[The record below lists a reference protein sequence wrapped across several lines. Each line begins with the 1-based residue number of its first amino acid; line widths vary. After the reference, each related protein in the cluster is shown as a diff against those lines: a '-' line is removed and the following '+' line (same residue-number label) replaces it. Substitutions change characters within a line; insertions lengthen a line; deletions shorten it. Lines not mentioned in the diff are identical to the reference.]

1 MARKRNVLLVA
12 VLCILAW
19 KPAQAHHLAVV
30 AQPAAHPQSV
40 TTPQLRRI
48 VKAEFRKWPNGEN
61 VVFVFNKNSAV
72 SMEIVAKLCN
82 LSQPAAAKFFSEH
95 TQSVV
100 LLGSDAEVL
109 NFVAGTPGAVGLV
122 DVHEITNQVRVLKV
136 DGKLPLE
143 KGYLPH

>member
-1 MARKRNVLLVA
+1 MKSKRSVLLVIA
-12 VLCILAW
+12 FCVLCW
-19 KPAQAHHLAVV
+19 KPAHAHHLAVV
-30 AQPAAHPQSV
+30 AQHADHPQSV
-40 TTPQLRRI
+40 TTPELRRI
-48 VKAEFRKWPNGEN
+48 IKAELRKWPNGEN

-82 LSQPAAAKFFSEH
+82 LSQPAAIKFFNEH
-95 TQSVV
+95 KQSVV

-109 NFVAGTPGAVGLV
+109 NFVSGTPGAVGLV

-136 DGKLPLE
+136 DGRLPLE